1 MYETAKLL
9 NITLE
14 EGIPTSFDVYFEE
27 SDPVPPDTVGPPKD
41 LTGYRFLLEVRE
53 EYESETALISLSTE
67 NGAITVSGG
76 TATVTFREN
85 DSKLGGASG
94 KNYVYD
100 LVGFNPSDVPMKILM
115 GGVQIVQTVS
125 RW

>member
-14 EGIPTSFDVYFEE
+14 EGIPSGFDVYFEE
-27 SDPVPPDTVGPPKD
+27 SAPVPPDTVGPPKD

-53 EYESETALISLSTE
+53 EYESEEALITLSTE
-67 NGAITVSGG
+67 NGAIEVSGG
-76 TATVTFREN
+76 TVTVTFREN
-85 DSKLGGASG
+85 DSKIGRASG
-94 KNYVYD
+94 VYD
-100 LVGFNPSDVPMKILM
+100 LVGFNPSDVPMKILR
-115 GGVQIVQTVS
+115 GNIQIVQTVS